1 MVKKSSKVLQSEGMA
16 FEHFHFPELFFRQRK
31 KASISFV
38 DQEIL
43 EIARNAGISCNDAV
57 APAAV
62 VIALLSSSSSLLPS

>member
-1 MVKKSSKVLQSEGMA
+1 MVGTAKHSLHNSY
-16 FEHFHFPELFFRQRK
+16 
-31 KASISFV
+31 ISFV

-62 VIALLSSSSSLLPS
+62 VIAAVVIVVVAAELAIVLATRRFKQIRKDSKT